1 MISGLS
7 IRDVFNSFI
16 LCARSRP
23 VVIFVYVWPAFVSY
37 LIAYQG
43 GAPFNIVKA
52 LSVILSVALVGFCIY
67 FFNDLKDLQDDL
79 KNLEL
84 GNPNP
89 ANRPLGSGKVSPEL
103 VKQFIVATGI
113 SGLVVAATIN
123 LNALILQSLF
133 IVLGFLYSMEPIR
146 LKKRFMMKQPTIAA
160 GCVLANLTGAM
171 AVGGI
176 TPPILFMLLL
186 QFMICMGLNPLM
198 DVRDVRGDRVM
209 GIKSIPVIWGPE
221 LTVRLYFAS
230 IIVIGAA
237 ILVGYSSMGFNAA
250 MPVLAVFILGA
261 WLYVSLPL
269 LKRWDDPKF
278 VNLLV
283 FKRTF
288 PLYIALQ
295 LVPLIGVLN
304 LPF

>member
-1 MISGLS
+1 MLLGLS
-7 IRDVFNSFI
+7 IKDVYNSFI

-23 VVIFVYVWPAFVSY
+23 VVIFVYAWPTFVSY
-37 LIAYQG
+37 LIASQG
-43 GAPFNIVKA
+43 GAPFNPLEA
-52 LSVILSVALVGFCIY
+52 FSVILSVALVGFSIY
-67 FFNDLKDLQDDL
+67 FYNDLKDLQDDL

-84 GNPNP
+84 GNPTP
-89 ANRPLGSGKVSPEL
+89 ANRPLGSGRISSGRLK
-103 VKQFIVATGI
+103 KFIVATGA
-113 SGLVVAATIN
+113 SGLIVAASIN
-123 LNALILQSLF
+123 INVLVLQSLF
-133 IVLGFLYSMEPIR
+133 IILGLLYSMEPVR

-198 DVRDVRGDRVM
+198 DVRDVRGDRIM
-209 GIKSIPVIWGPE
+209 GIKSIPVVWGPE

-237 ILVGYSSMGFNAA
+237 TLVGYSSVGFNAA

-278 VNLLV
+278 VNLLI
-283 FKRTF
+283 FKKTF
-288 PLYIALQ
+288 PLYLALQ
-295 LVPLIGVLN
+295 LVPLIGVMN
-304 LPF
+304 LPL